1 MEGYAIHTIKK
12 IIIMK
17 VLQFFCILYVS
28 ILGAVHKGKKYQQH
42 TRVNPCSNMTP
53 IISTFYKG
61 RRDLLIGTGLL
72 CNMLV
77 TFFIAIDDWLRNV
90 SSIHPCHSPSLFDVV
105 GPTKGERVVQFIA
118 GRTSANVRLTM

>member
-1 MEGYAIHTIKK
+1 
-12 IIIMK
+12 MK
-17 VLQFFCILYVS
+17 VLQFFCIVYVS

-77 TFFIAIDDWLRNV
+77 TFFIAID
-90 SSIHPCHSPSLFDVV
+90 IHRRCSLFDVV